1 MADGDG
7 VPASRRP
14 EAYGCGVGVLLGV
27 MFTVLAGSFLVWLF
41 SSAGIM
47 RVLRSTLGR
56 GETRILVGQPTVV
69 RQIQQ
74 LQRLET
80 VVFTLEKIM
89 IGERANPVLPRF
101 LAGEKMLL
109 VVHGQV
115 IAGVDLGKVRPEDV
129 SVNDSGK
136 ERTVRV
142 RLPKAEILVT
152 RVDNEKTQVYSRDTG
167 LFSSVDPRFETEVRA
182 EGERQLR
189 AAALANQILT
199 IADTNARATLT
210 SLLKGLGF
218 ERVQVE

>member
-1 MADGDG
+1 MAELPP
-7 VPASRRP
+7 PAPSRRP
-14 EAYGCGVGVLLGV
+14 EMYGCGIGVLLGV
-27 MFTVLAGSFLVWLF
+27 MLSVLVLGALVWVY

-47 RVLRSTLGR
+47 QALRSTLWGSQ
-56 GETRILVGQPTVV
+56 TRILVGQPTVV

-89 IGERANPVLPRF
+89 IGERENPVLPRF
-101 LAGEKMLL
+101 LAGERMLL

-115 IAGVDLGKVRPEDV
+115 IAGLDLGKVRPEDV
-129 SVNDSGK
+129 TVKD
-136 ERTVRV
+136 RTVRV

-152 RVDNEKTQVYSRDTG
+152 RVDNEKTQVFSRDTG
-167 LFSSVDPRFETEVRA
+167 LFASVDPKFETEVRR

-189 AAALANQILT
+189 AAATANHILT
-199 IADTNARATLT
+199 IADTNARVTIT

-218 ERVQVE
+218 ERVEVI